1 MQGDKKE
8 KPKDEKKKKNK
19 YIVKDGDGNI
29 MDVEVPES
37 WIKILEAMNKG
48 EKKNLIPLH
57 KNYGS
62 NIEYNPKFLG
72 KIKKGTGIS
81 VPISFFLFPLAQ
93 AILMI
98 AFHFRLSRGCL
109 FIIYFRYRGDVILF
123 NTDRYLL
130 NNDKKRVK

>member
-1 MQGDKKE
+1 MPNSVHLSLRDGFMRC
-8 KPKDEKKKKNK
+8 KDTKNTMK
-19 YIVKDGDGNI
+19 SI
-29 MDVEVPES
+29 MCQ
-37 WIKILEAMNKG
+37 IKC
-48 EKKNLIPLH
+48 
-57 KNYGS
+57 GS
-62 NIEYNPKFLG
+62 NIEYNPKFLS

-98 AFHFRLSRGCL
+98 AFHIRLSRGCL
-109 FIIYFRYRGDVILF
+109 FIIYFRYRGNVILF